1 MERQWLEKE
10 LSWLLTQS
18 SDYKQKALLAATLD
32 LVKEQDFRQEQMEG
46 ELDGTLWSP
55 RQWR

>member
-1 MERQWLEKE
+1 MEKQWLEKE
-10 LSWLLTQS
+10 LSLLLTQS
-18 SDYKQKALLAATLD
+18 NDYKQKALLVATLD
-32 LVKEQDFRQEQMEG
+32 LVKEQAFRQEKMEG